1 MEPRAT
7 SLLQIVDRQVRRWE
21 FLREERRASAKRV
34 HWPIITIAR
43 EFGARGEALGRTL
56 AEGIDFSFWD
66 QELVHAMAE
75 ESGANEAFLATVDEY
90 RRNVIEDSVDGALM
104 GGKYMNSAYIRR
116 LVKLVHTI
124 ATQGSSVVVGRGAHY
139 VVAPDEALRVR
150 VVCSLEERVRRYSEH
165 EGTSLDAARKILDR
179 EDAARARFLRHNYGS
194 DGTNPADYDLI
205 VNTGP
210 IPLERAA
217 APILAAYEA
226 KFARRP
232 GEAETRTPQILVTDE
247 VCSSGDGTDL

>member
-104 GGKYMNSAYIRR
+104 GGKYMNSAYNQSFPASATSGWVPSCRR
-116 LVKLVHTI
+116 KTCAEPRTVDGL
-124 ATQGSSVVVGRGAHY
+124 GWRGAS
-139 VVAPDEALRVR
+139 V
-150 VVCSLEERVRRYSEH
+150 S
-165 EGTSLDAARKILDR
+165 
-179 EDAARARFLRHNYGS
+179 FLPS
-194 DGTNPADYDLI
+194 
-205 VNTGP
+205 
-210 IPLERAA
+210 
-217 APILAAYEA
+217 
-226 KFARRP
+226 
-232 GEAETRTPQILVTDE
+232 
-247 VCSSGDGTDL
+247 